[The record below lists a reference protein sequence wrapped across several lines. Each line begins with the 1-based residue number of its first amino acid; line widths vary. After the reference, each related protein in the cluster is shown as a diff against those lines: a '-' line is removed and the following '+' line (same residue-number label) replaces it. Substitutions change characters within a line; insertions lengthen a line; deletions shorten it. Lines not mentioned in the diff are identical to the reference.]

1 MVEQSFLNPEN
12 KDIQRSVLLQA
23 DRLRSE
29 IVELSSSGDFCE
41 RKQSEIMRQVILTLG
56 DTPHGLDLVWFP
68 AGPLS
73 DRGELIPEAAKLLD
87 KQITNLILI
96 NGGTAGQGVLWDEK
110 VHGYNPLKIKDPSER
125 DKIFVWA
132 GTTRWAKLL
141 DDYPGVDLSKN
152 VAWTDL
158 PGTNN
163 PEEHRALLDWLDK
176 YKSYTGVSGSEPV
189 KMGVLCWPHQMPRQ
203 MLEFL
208 HRLKSN
214 GLEEKIQFWPIL
226 GPVPDWDKLVQAN
239 QANTETR
246 RENIWKELQRL
257 INYRYR
263 PGCNVAS
270 TAEYEEYLR
279 QRDNDPTAP
288 VRISREFWNRYSQ
301 DSKLRE
307 TADLMISAA
316 KTLDLS
322 NLPQDWV

>member
-1 MVEQSFLNPEN
+1 MVEQSFSNSENP
-12 KDIQRSVLLQA
+12 DIQRSVILQA
-23 DRLRSE
+23 NRLQSE
-29 IVELSSSGDFCE
+29 IIELSSSGDFRE

-68 AGPLS
+68 AGPSS
-73 DRGELIPEAAKLLD
+73 DRGELIPEAANLLN
-87 KQITNLILI
+87 KKVTNLILI
-96 NGGTAGQGVLWDEK
+96 NGGTAGQGVLWDKEI
-110 VHGYNPLKIKDPSER
+110 HGYNPQRIQDPVER
-125 DKIFVWA
+125 NKIFVWD
-132 GTTRWAKLL
+132 GTTRWAELL
-141 DDYPGVDLSKN
+141 DEQPGVDLSKN
-152 VAWTDL
+152 IAWTDL

-176 YKSYTGVSGSEPV
+176 HKSYIGATDLEPV
-189 KMGVLCWPHQMPRQ
+189 KMGILCWPHQMPRQ

-208 HRLKSN
+208 HRIKSN
-214 GLEEKIQFWPIL
+214 GLEEKIHFWPII

-263 PGCNVAS
+263 PGCNVSS
-270 TAEYEEYLR
+270 TFEYEEYLKL
-279 QRDNDPTAP
+279 RDHDPEAP
-288 VRISREFWNRYSQ
+288 VRISREFWHRYIG

-316 KTLDLS
+316 KNLDLS
-322 NLPQDWV
+322 KLPQDWV